1 MSSPTSPETSTP
13 PQAEHD
19 NATTT
24 KSSPGRTF
32 MVSGLGTAL
41 EYYDF
46 SIYGLAAALVFP
58 AVFFPN
64 LSPMVGSLV
73 AFAAFGVGFIARP
86 LGGIVLGHLGD
97 RIGRKPVLVA
107 TLIVMGACTFLIGCL
122 PGAAVLG
129 NAAAVILVALR
140 LIQGFAAGGEWG
152 GASLVGIEGAPEG
165 KRGLWGSFT
174 SMGIGLGTLLG
185 TIVFAIVSALEGG
198 AISDFGW
205 RIPFWAGG
213 LLVIVGLIAR
223 LKLPTE
229 EPNRDE
235 KPAKIPLM
243 DAIRERPRAVLCAI
257 GVSFG
262 YNTIAYIVSVFFLAY
277 VAKAGYSSTTSL
289 VFQIFSAS
297 ALLLSALFFGWL
309 SDRWGRKRVMIG
321 GAAALIVFFF
331 VFFPVVGLHATALTA
346 LTFVVVGA
354 VTGATQGPLPSL
366 LGEQFPARMRFSG
379 ISVTYQVGAAIGG
392 GTASTV
398 ATALLIGFNGNP
410 IGVAIYASAAAL
422 ILALCVLGLRETS
435 HLSVEE
441 INA

>member
-1 MSSPTSPETSTP
+1 MSSSTP
-13 PQAEHD
+13 PD
-19 NATTT
+19 TATPPQPGGPDAPTA
-24 KSSPGRTF
+24 KASPGRTF

-73 AFAAFGVGFIARP
+73 AFAAFGVGFVARP

-140 LIQGFAAGGEWG
+140 LLQGFAAGGEWG

-174 SMGIGLGTLLG
+174 SMGIGLGTLLC

-198 AISDFGW
+198 AISDLGW

-235 KPAKIPLM
+235 KPAKMPLM

-277 VAKAGYSSTTSL
+277 VAKAGYSSTLSL

-321 GAAALIVFFF
+321 GAVALIVFFF

-398 ATALLIGFNGNP
+398 ATALLIAFDGNP
-410 IGVAIYASAAAL
+410 IGVAVYASVAAL
-422 ILALCVLGLRETS
+422 ILALCVLGLRETA
-435 HLSVEE
+435 HLSVKE